1 MCFVYKYFIAISIIQ
16 TDMTFKLNVDIIV
29 FNKFAQL

>member
-1 MCFVYKYFIAISIIQ
+1 
-16 TDMTFKLNVDIIV
+16 MTFKLNVDIIV